1 MTERYLPIPLEL
13 RWSDQDLL
21 GHVNNARIVTLME
34 EARVR
39 WSRRQLAEHESF
51 GGGLVVASLTVDYLR
66 QLDYRPD
73 MTVLVGVVR
82 IGNRSFTDMDPR
94 ELSLFTLLRIV
105 PGLVLFGSLYLLF
118 YSLTPHRYRKRGCL
132 KWPGALFVT
141 LWWLATTALL
151 PVALS
156 SIGGYDLT
164 YGSLAGV
171 MIALIFFFI
180 IGLGVVI
187 GAELN
192 AALADTPEEGLKEG
206 EEAFYVRES
215 V

>member
-1 MTERYLPIPLEL
+1 MTEPDTQTPGTPEPEPSPFEVTLQL

-82 IGNRSFTDMDPR
+82 IGNRSFTVRHMGYQDGELAFDGKTVMVPLAEDRTSSR
-94 ELSLFTLLRIV
+94 ELTDAERDALRE
-105 PGLVLFGSLYLLF
+105 YLL
-118 YSLTPHRYRKRGCL
+118 P
-132 KWPGALFVT
+132 
-141 LWWLATTALL
+141 
-151 PVALS
+151 
-156 SIGGYDLT
+156 
-164 YGSLAGV
+164 
-171 MIALIFFFI
+171 
-180 IGLGVVI
+180 
-187 GAELN
+187 
-192 AALADTPEEGLKEG
+192 ADG
-206 EEAFYVRES
+206 
-215 V
+215 